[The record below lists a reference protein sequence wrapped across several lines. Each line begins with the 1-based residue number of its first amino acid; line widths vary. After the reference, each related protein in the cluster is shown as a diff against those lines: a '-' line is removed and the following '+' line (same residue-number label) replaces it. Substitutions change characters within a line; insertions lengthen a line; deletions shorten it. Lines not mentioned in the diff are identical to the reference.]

1 MFQARD
7 LGPRLFAAFIYGWKE
22 VFQAHNYF
30 FWIPIVGPIVGAI
43 IGVWLFEGY
52 LSLMKRFANV
62 PKILNNGSVELH
74 PKVTSID
81 DDNQVMIPEKFTT
94 VRN

>member
-1 MFQARD
+1 
-7 LGPRLFAAFIYGWKE
+7 
-22 VFQAHNYF
+22 
-30 FWIPIVGPIVGAI
+30 
-43 IGVWLFEGY
+43 
-52 LSLMKRFANV
+52 MKRFANV